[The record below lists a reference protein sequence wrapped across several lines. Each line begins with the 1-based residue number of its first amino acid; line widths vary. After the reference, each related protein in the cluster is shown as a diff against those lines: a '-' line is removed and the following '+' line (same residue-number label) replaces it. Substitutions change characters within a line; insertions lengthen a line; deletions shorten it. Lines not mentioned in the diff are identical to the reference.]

1 MTTSNDT
8 ESTESETRK
17 SVFPKF
23 KPGNTGRNLLL
34 TVVYVVLYPVGIV
47 AMFYGFIRKYRD
59 DEERVMGWG
68 ENLLT
73 LWLGFIVAMVIIV
86 GSLGAAG
93 VIPEEAF
100 SDDSSPAGSET
111 TEVSFSEWQEQ
122 NSDRIESAETAWEDG
137 EDKVVE
143 AEEMEPSL
151 VEGPIDLLE
160 DAHGSYDEAQA
171 IFGALED
178 EALSNAEQY
187 PEGSR
192 RRELF
197 MTAADYYGS
206 MESAALF
213 RKTAI
218 SIILDNPDGDISQS
232 EEDTFYARLEQ
243 SESHYE
249 DAQAA
254 KAELNEMRG
263 D

>member
-1 MTTSNDT
+1 MNTSKDT
-8 ESTESETRK
+8 ESTDSDTRK

-23 KPGNTGRNLLL
+23 EPGNTGRNLLL
-34 TVVYVVLYPVGIV
+34 TVVYGVFYPVGIV

-73 LWLGFIVAMVIIV
+73 LWLGLIVAMVIIV

-93 VIPEEAF
+93 IIPEEAF
-100 SDDSSPAGSET
+100 SDDSSPAGLDT
-111 TEVSFSEWQEQ
+111 TEVSFSEWQEE
-122 NSDRIESAETAWEDG
+122 NSDRIEAAETSWEDG

-151 VEGPIDLLE
+151 VDGPIDLLE
-160 DAHGSYDEAQA
+160 DAHGSYEEAQTT
-171 IFGALED
+171 FGALED
-178 EALSNAEQY
+178 DALSNAEQY
-187 PEGSR
+187 PDGSR
-192 RRELF
+192 EHELF
-197 MTAADYYGS
+197 TTAAEYYRS

-218 SIILDNPDGDISQS
+218 SIIIDNPDGDISQS

-254 KAELNEMRG
+254 RAELKELLNE
-263 D
+263 

>member
-1 MTTSNDT
+1 MTTSNET

-23 KPGNTGRNLLL
+23 EPGNTGRNLLL
-34 TVVYVVLYPVGIV
+34 TIVYGVLYPIGIV

-73 LWLGFIVAMVIIV
+73 FWLGLIVAMVIIV

-93 VIPEEAF
+93 IIPEDAF
-100 SDDSSPAGSET
+100 SDDSSPAGSDT
-111 TEVSFSEWQEQ
+111 TELSFTEWQEE

-137 EDKVVE
+137 EDTVVE

-151 VEGPIDLLE
+151 VDSPIDLLE
-160 DAHGSYDEAQA
+160 DAHGSYDEAQTT
-171 IFGALED
+171 FGALED
-178 EALSNAEQY
+178 DALLNAEQH

-192 RRELF
+192 QHELF
-197 MTAADYYGS
+197 TTAADYYGN

-218 SIILDNPDGDISQS
+218 SIILDNSDGDISQS

-254 KAELNEMRG
+254 KSELGELP
-263 D
+263 